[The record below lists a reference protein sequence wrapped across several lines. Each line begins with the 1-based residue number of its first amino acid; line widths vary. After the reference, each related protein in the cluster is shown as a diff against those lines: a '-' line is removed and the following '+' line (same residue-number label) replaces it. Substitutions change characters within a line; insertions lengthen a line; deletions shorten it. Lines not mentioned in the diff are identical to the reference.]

1 MAFLA
6 HDSFYNS
13 TFSCPLYGTQNDTV
27 INQNLTTGVEF
38 LEVTI
43 QLRKSES
50 IKGLPNH
57 KFQTDN
63 LPKISLG
70 YP

>member
-1 MAFLA
+1 MCQKPLVSYLSIIDAMAFLA

-13 TFSCPLYGTQNDTV
+13 TCSGPLFGTQNDTV
-27 INQNLTTGVEF
+27 INQDLTTGIEF

-50 IKGLPNH
+50 IKGLPNR
-57 KFQTDN
+57 
-63 LPKISLG
+63 
-70 YP
+70 